1 MAEAEAE
8 ALAEAEAEALA
19 EAEAEAAAGA
29 MVVGVVVASQPRQQ
43 RNSRRLYPTRS
54 YATHR
59 RHQCRC
65 CPKAICP

>member
-29 MVVGVVVASQPRQQ
+29 MVVGVVVASQPHRQQ
-43 RNSRRLYPTRS
+43 SSGDYIGHTIVINIIVQKLFVSDRRTN
-54 YATHR
+54 
-59 RHQCRC
+59 
-65 CPKAICP
+65 